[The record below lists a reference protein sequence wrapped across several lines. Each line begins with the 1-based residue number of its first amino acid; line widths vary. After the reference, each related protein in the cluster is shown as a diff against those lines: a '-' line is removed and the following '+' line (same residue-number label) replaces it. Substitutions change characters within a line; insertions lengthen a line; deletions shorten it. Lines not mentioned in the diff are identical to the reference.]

1 MTYNTY
7 MENLN
12 YTLTFASTGVLCD
25 GQSYTDL
32 DEARDVA
39 FDFSDEAGGSVC
51 ITEHFGASSHLVEVV
66 EAG

>member
-1 MTYNTY
+1 

-12 YTLTFASTGVLCD
+12 YTLTFATTGLLCD
-25 GQSYTDL
+25 GHNYTDL

-39 FDFSDEAGGSVC
+39 FDFSDEAGGAVL

-66 EAG
+66 EVG